1 MNYDVILLVLFLVW
15 IRMQLAYIDAKTVM
29 KIGTEAKI
37 VLSKKAHEHTNW
49 KYERMKNKL
58 NINMF
63 QHIHELSIL
72 LKRMSME
79 YN

>member
-1 MNYDVILLVLFLVW
+1 
-15 IRMQLAYIDAKTVM
+15 M

-37 VLSKKAHEHTNW
+37 VMSKKAHEPTNR

-63 QHIHELSIL
+63 QHIHELCIL
-72 LKRMSME
+72 LKRMSIK
-79 YN
+79 